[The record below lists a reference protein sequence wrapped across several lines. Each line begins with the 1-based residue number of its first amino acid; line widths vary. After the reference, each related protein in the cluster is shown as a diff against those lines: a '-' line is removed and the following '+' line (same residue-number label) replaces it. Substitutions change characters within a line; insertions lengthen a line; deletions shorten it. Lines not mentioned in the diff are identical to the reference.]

1 MSRTSETS
9 SETTWEGYSNY
20 RDVSQRVAE
29 SVSDAVDAY
38 SALDSRHVE
47 GASISQEYA
56 ATARQHIFAAAIR
69 LYTEMNELESEDPYG
84 DILGRWEGEDDDDGF
99 LTLLSEVRLTEENP
113 EWLMEFVEDI
123 RRAGWELGYLQAGR
137 TKKKEPQDPAER
149 DTEAMFDKL

>member
-69 LYTEMNELESEDPYG
+69 LYTEMNSSQ
-84 DILGRWEGEDDDDGF
+84 R
-99 LTLLSEVRLTEENP
+99 
-113 EWLMEFVEDI
+113 I
-123 RRAGWELGYLQAGR
+123 RTAIFWVAGKVKMMTTGS
-137 TKKKEPQDPAER
+137 
-149 DTEAMFDKL
+149 